1 MSKHW
6 DSFVSHCKL
15 RNYKEIRMRR
25 EIRKWGTFQIT
36 KEITKGENMRRVRRN
51 NKTKKRNV

>member
-1 MSKHW
+1 
-6 DSFVSHCKL
+6 
-15 RNYKEIRMRR
+15 MRR